1 VTLSGNA
8 GNVNGDEDCRVPN
21 KRAQTVMNND
31 NVVSQGSILPWGMS
45 LRVGRTWMG
54 QALLLV
60 TSLGFLS
67 AQQTSEVPGLSIR
80 TTTRVVLVDAIVT
93 DGKSEPVAGLSANDF
108 TVLEDGKPQKVSF
121 FSFESVAK
129 RQNAPPPPRL
139 RPDVYTNRPEYHTPS
154 GPLTILLLDAL
165 NTPAGQQVYARQQML
180 KYLTQ
185 LKLSESGT
193 AVLALGNSLTV
204 LQDFTTNPELL
215 IEATRNYV
223 GGRTAHDVE
232 APKIEVPVTT
242 GPGSMPAG
250 ASSVSIATGG
260 DYASN
265 IASQTNVQ
273 NSFLELAESV
283 KRFDKGVSVEDQNQ
297 RVLNTIAALRSIGRA
312 VGGYPGRKSLVW
324 FSAGFPFSL
333 AVDESM
339 DLEFTKSYRDQI
351 REAATILSDANVA
364 VYPID
369 TRGLLSSGGLSD
381 PSTPTRMAA
390 TIMDSAPGTSLAAEG
405 AAKFNTEQTME
416 KIADETGG
424 KAYRNTN
431 DFAGAVQ
438 SAVKDGQSYY
448 VLGYYPERKKWDG
461 KFHNIKVV
469 LNDKKLKVRS
479 RAGYYAVDPADWR
492 KGENSKQLISADAMR
507 TLAATGVLFY
517 THAVTPEKKG
527 QPVTV
532 EILVD
537 ANTISYGGGPE
548 GTYATNLDLQVG
560 AFTPEGKLEKLESQ
574 SAEANLRRE
583 TYEQLLKNRLPVKIP
598 IMLKPGRYLLRVAVR
613 DNRNG
618 HLGTLDMPVTVQ

>member
-1 VTLSGNA
+1 
-8 GNVNGDEDCRVPN
+8 
-21 KRAQTVMNND
+21 
-31 NVVSQGSILPWGMS
+31 
-45 LRVGRTWMG
+45 
-54 QALLLV
+54 
-60 TSLGFLS
+60 
-67 AQQTSEVPGLSIR
+67 
-80 TTTRVVLVDAIVT
+80 
-93 DGKSEPVAGLSANDF
+93 
-108 TVLEDGKPQKVSF
+108 
-121 FSFESVAK
+121 
-129 RQNAPPPPRL
+129 
-139 RPDVYTNRPEYHTPS
+139 
-154 GPLTILLLDAL
+154 LLDAL
-165 NTPAGQQVYARQQML
+165 NTPAGQQVYARQQLL
-180 KYLTQ
+180 KYLTE
-185 LKLSESGT
+185 LKLSDSGT
-193 AVLALGNSLTV
+193 AILALGNSLTV
-204 LQDFTTNPELL
+204 LQDFTTTPELL
-215 IEATRNYV
+215 VEATRSYV

-250 ASSVSIATGG
+250 ASSVNIATGG

-265 IASQTNVQ
+265 IASQTNVE
-273 NSFLELAESV
+273 NSFMELAESV

-297 RVLNTIAALRSIGRA
+297 RVLNTLAALRTIGRA
-312 VGGYPGRKSLVW
+312 VAGYPGRKSLVW

-339 DLEFTKSYRDQI
+339 DLEFSKSYREQI

-390 TIMDSAPGTSLAAEG
+390 TIMDSAPSTSLAAEG

-416 KIADETGG
+416 KIANDTGG

-469 LNDKKLKVRS
+469 LNNKQLKVRT
-479 RAGYYAVDPADWR
+479 RAGYFAVDPADWR
-492 KGENSKQLISADAMR
+492 KGDDSKQLVSANEMR

-517 THAVTPEKKG
+517 AHAAKPEKKNV
-527 QPVTV
+527 PVNI

-537 ANTISYGGGPE
+537 ASTVTYGSGPE
-548 GTYATNLDLQVG
+548 GTYSTNLQFQVG
-560 AFTPEGKLEKLESQ
+560 AFTPDGKLSKLESQ
-574 SAEANLRRE
+574 SAQADLQRQ
-583 TYEQLLKNRLPVKIP
+583 TYEQFLKTGIPVKIP
-598 IMLKPGRYLLRVAVR
+598 IALKPGRYLVRVAAR

-618 HLGTLDMPVTVQ
+618 HLGTLDMPVTVE